1 MKCVI
6 SWDLGVISF
15 FMVEGSL
22 NKKWKF
28 ISLRDIWLKDWDL
41 NIFFRRWIYIFMYE
55 VLK

>member
-28 ISLRDIWLKDWDL
+28 ISLRDIWLKDRDL